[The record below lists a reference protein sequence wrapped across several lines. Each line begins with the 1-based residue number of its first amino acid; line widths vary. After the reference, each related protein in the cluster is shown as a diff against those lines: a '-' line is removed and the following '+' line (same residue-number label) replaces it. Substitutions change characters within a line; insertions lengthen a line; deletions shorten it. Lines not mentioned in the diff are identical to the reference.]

1 METDKS
7 EFINLYKLH
16 SLHHRLSTDSSI
28 KETWI
33 VDGAVSTL
41 FICSVQV
48 ASSGLLWASRTSI
61 PQRWCKAAKLGWT
74 CSFQLPSASQIIR
87 IQDTVRIIQI
97 NVQMHMHTIQEALS
111 WSPDAD
117 PQQKSD
123 SACNCLKQ
131 KPAWTPSSAAETA
144 RDPSESPRIPMP
156 DMLIKCWSNVTC
168 CFSRQLVW
176 VDTQPAASLA
186 KPKAGSAAHC
196 SAFGAWSFP
205 FLKTCLKPFR
215 TCRH

>member
-1 METDKS
+1 MVQ
-7 EFINLYKLH
+7 FPH
-16 SLHHRLSTDSSI
+16 SS
-28 KETWI
+28 
-33 VDGAVSTL
+33 
-41 FICSVQV
+41 SVQSKLLHQV
-48 ASSGLLWASRTSI
+48 CYEHLEHLYLKDDAKRQSWVEPAASSFHQLRKSSGSKTQFESSKSTCKCICTPSRKPSREVLTLTRKVTAHATAWKSAR
-61 PQRWCKAAKLGWT
+61 PRKAYIQQ
-74 CSFQLPSASQIIR
+74 FQVPKK
-87 IQDTVRIIQI
+87 
-97 NVQMHMHTIQEALS
+97 H
-111 WSPDAD
+111 
-117 PQQKSD
+117 
-123 SACNCLKQ
+123 Q

-205 FLKTCLKPFR
+205 FLKTSLNHSEHVDIRLSTHF
-215 TCRH
+215 HQASD